1 MDPFTEKLLE
11 RTRARR
17 ENLQKKM
24 AERPNAANRQ
34 MVKRPREPLADTN
47 SVMSEPAIDKVP
59 QVSSKPSPSKRR
71 CSEENVAGAENQEPA
86 TTRNGA
92 PMLSD
97 PPTNRKPPV
106 GPASVR
112 PSSSLEKTANRPV
125 VQSQPGQQKV
135 PEPEKVAVTPA
146 PNPPSSREVEAV
158 PASSALQ
165 SNKEELVEDSA
176 PSAAGMKSRLQRLA
190 QQRKYWDGDDT
201 PEAVPDCTP
210 LSLMQRQ
217 AEVTPAAVPIVSSGA
232 PVGRRGRLAN
242 LAATIGSWEDDL
254 SHANIPN
261 ANAREKPAAAVPKF
275 AVRDATVATS
285 TKPSAAGHVAA
296 SSTASS
302 RSTPSSQALCPP
314 AKPGRVFDPST
325 QDADIPAARP
335 ALKPVTSPQKS
346 SIQGTAFPSSPQKSS
361 IQGTALPSS
370 PQRNTIQGTAL
381 PSSPQKSSIQG
392 TAFPS
397 SPQRNT
403 IQGTALPSSPQK
415 STIQGT
421 AFPSSPQKSS
431 IQGTA
436 FPSSPQKSSIQ
447 GTAFPSSPQKSS
459 IQGTAFP
466 SSPQKAGPSS
476 LASVPQSPMKS
487 QALSRGLIST
497 SSPQKPELRARPT
510 TAGPSGPQEIV
521 AAGAPGVK
529 SFLERFGERCQER
542 TNQSSPAG
550 GTPHAKSP
558 TVTPSAVTPTT
569 RLLQE
574 RLRAAQAASTTTADL
589 AQRHKLERESE
600 LAQIRSRFQKGSN
613 MWKNK
618 DEAAQTHKNANVKE
632 QLDKPV
638 EAEVAPCEP
647 QNERAAPSTESTDTP
662 KKCTPPA
669 GHGLMVSP
677 PTSTSSPL
685 RVLSH
690 TGEKTSYETPEEE
703 EEVVKEKEMNV
714 DQSINSAI
722 INELF
727 DGALEQSDD
736 YDDEEEEDAL
746 NISSMSLLTPLAETV
761 AAVVKSPE
769 RRMMTSTPATSFIVE
784 SNTLDKVS
792 KPSKFQR
799 ANVMRGASSDSVEAF
814 GEDPKLPYSI
824 DAYRSTRVK
833 ETEKPNL
840 KQVIVRKEDVSNR
853 VEEPRGASLFS
864 IKQKMKILTNELNLQ
879 QTVIHQASQALNC
892 CTDEEHGKGSQVE
905 AEAERLLLVAT
916 EKREAL
922 KAELDRLKGDPTG
935 QKKASVAPEPMS
947 MAASKGSVTLQELR
961 LPLKADFVCS
971 IANKPES
978 TKHSFFVMIRAGAE
992 NTVATPLASTHRGL
1006 SGDTLAFPTKFTISD
1021 VSSDFGI
1028 DIEVYCLVQK
1038 RDACSDK
1045 KKKPSKSKSLWRQVH
1060 EAQDLCMSAIT
1071 PKRFLAITKSG
1082 QTPVVASP
1090 GGPNAVR
1097 TSNFILVGSHK
1108 LTLSSIG
1115 KNKFPLDKIK
1125 YEARERELLSD
1136 MFSTKVPFLCPLEG
1150 HVYLT
1155 MQCEVG
1161 SKVEEKGFLTMFED
1175 VSGFGAWHRRW
1186 CVLSG
1191 YCISYW
1197 TYPDDEKRKNPIGR
1211 INLANCTSK
1220 KVEPANRE
1228 FCARPNTFELIT
1240 VRPQREDDKE
1250 TLVSQCKNTMCVTKN
1265 WLSADTKD
1273 ERNLWMK
1280 KVNQIVVD
1288 LRMWQPDASYRPL

>member
-47 SVMSEPAIDKVP
+47 SVISEPVVDKVP

-71 CSEENVAGAENQEPA
+71 CSEENLQPAAGEENQEPVMPRTVA
-86 TTRNGA
+86 HK
-92 PMLSD
+92 LSD
-97 PPTNRKPPV
+97 PHTEKKPPV
-106 GPASVR
+106 GPASLR
-112 PSSSLEKTANRPV
+112 ASSSLEKTATQPV
-125 VQSQPGQQKV
+125 VQSQPEQLKTAQ
-135 PEPEKVAVTPA
+135 PEPEKMVVTPA
-146 PNPPSSREVEAV
+146 PDPPSSREAKMVS
-158 PASSALQ
+158 ASSALQ
-165 SNKEELVEDSA
+165 SSKEDLVEDPA
-176 PSAAGMKSRLQRLA
+176 LSAAGMKSRLQRLA
-190 QQRKYWDGDDT
+190 EQRKCWDGTDT
-201 PEAVPDCTP
+201 SDAVPDCTP
-210 LSLMQRQ
+210 LSLLKRQ
-217 AEVTPAAVPIVSSGA
+217 AEVPPPTIPTASSGT
-232 PVGRRGRLAN
+232 PLGRKGRLAN

-254 SHANIPN
+254 SHANIPC
-261 ANAREKPAAAVPKF
+261 ANVKEKPGTAVPKM

-285 TKPSAAGHVAA
+285 TKPSAAGHVMAG
-296 SSTASS
+296 STASS
-302 RSTPSSQALCPP
+302 SSTSSSQQAVYSP
-314 AKPGRVFDPST
+314 AKPSRVGLPGPQMVDT
-325 QDADIPAARP
+325 PAARP
-335 ALKPVTSPQKS
+335 TLKSVTISEKS
-346 SIQGTAFPSSPQKSS
+346 SNQKITFPSSPQKSS
-361 IQGTALPSS
+361 VQGA
-370 PQRNTIQGTAL
+370 
-381 PSSPQKSSIQG
+381 
-392 TAFPS
+392 
-397 SPQRNT
+397 
-403 IQGTALPSSPQK
+403 
-415 STIQGT
+415 
-421 AFPSSPQKSS
+421 
-431 IQGTA
+431 
-436 FPSSPQKSSIQ
+436 
-447 GTAFPSSPQKSS
+447 
-459 IQGTAFP
+459 AFP

-476 LASVPQSPMKS
+476 TSVPQSPLKN
-487 QALSRGLIST
+487 QALSRGHNLP
-497 SSPQKPELRARPT
+497 SSPVKPELRAKPT
-510 TAGPSGPQEIV
+510 TAGPSVPQEK
-521 AAGAPGVK
+521 ASAGPGVK

-542 TNQSSPAG
+542 SNHSSPAG
-550 GTPHAKSP
+550 GTTHNKTP
-558 TVTPSAVTPTT
+558 TATPSSSSSSSVTPNT
-569 RLLQE
+569 RLVQE
-574 RLRAAQAASTTTADL
+574 RLRVAQAANTATSDL
-589 AQRHKLERESE
+589 TQRQKMERESE
-600 LAQIRSRFQKGSN
+600 LAQIRSRFQKGNN

-618 DEAAQTHKNANVKE
+618 DEAAETNKNTDIKE

-647 QNERAAPSTESTDTP
+647 KDEPTAPSTERLDTP
-662 KKCTPPA
+662 TKCTPPA
-669 GHGLMVSP
+669 GVGLLVSP
-677 PTSTSSPL
+677 PASTSSPL
-685 RVLSH
+685 RTV
-690 TGEKTSYETPEEE
+690 TRTEEKTAEETPEET
-703 EEVVKEKEMNV
+703 EVISEREMNV
-714 DQSINSAI
+714 DQSINSAV

-727 DGALEQSDD
+727 DGVLTQSDD
-736 YDDEEEEDAL
+736 EEDEDDEEDAL

-769 RRMMTSTPATSFIVE
+769 RRMMTSTPASSFLIK
-784 SNTLDKVS
+784 SNTPDHVS

-799 ANVMRGASSDSVEAF
+799 ATMARAASSDSLEALD
-814 GEDPKLPYSI
+814 EDTHKLPYSI

-833 ETEKPNL
+833 ETERPNV
-840 KQVIVRKEDVSNR
+840 KQVIVRKEDVSHR
-853 VEEPRGASLFS
+853 AEEPRGSSLFS
-864 IKQKMKILTNELNLQ
+864 IKQKMKILTNEMNLQ

-916 EKREAL
+916 ERREAL

-935 QKKASVAPEPMS
+935 QKKASAAPEPAGMS
-947 MAASKGSVTLQELR
+947 ASKGSITLQELR

-978 TKHSFFVMIRAGAE
+978 TKHSFFMMIRAGAE

-1006 SGDTLAFPTKFTISD
+1006 SGDTLAFPTKFTISE
-1021 VSSDFGI
+1021 VSSDFTI

-1038 RDACSDK
+1038 RDVCSDK
-1045 KKKPSKSKSLWRQVH
+1045 KKKPSKSK
-1060 EAQDLCMSAIT
+1060 AIT

-1097 TSNFILVGSHK
+1097 TSNFVLVGSHK

-1115 KNKFPLDKIK
+1115 KNKFPL
-1125 YEARERELLSD
+1125 E
-1136 MFSTKVPFLCPLEG
+1136 KVPFLCPLEG
-1150 HVYLT
+1150 HVYLKL
-1155 MQCEVG
+1155 QCEVG

-1211 INLANCTSK
+1211 VNLANCTSK

-1280 KVNQIVVD
+1280 KLNQILVD
-1288 LRMWQPDASYRPL
+1288 LRMWQPDACYRPL

>member
-34 MVKRPREPLADTN
+34 MVKRLREPLADTN

-86 TTRNGA
+86 MTRNGA

-97 PPTNRKPPV
+97 PPTDRKPPA

-112 PSSSLEKTANRPV
+112 PSSSLEKTANRHV

-135 PEPEKVAVTPA
+135 PEPEKMAVTLA

-201 PEAVPDCTP
+201 PDAVPDCNP

-217 AEVTPAAVPIVSSGA
+217 AEVTPASVPIVSSGA

-261 ANAREKPAAAVPKF
+261 ATAKEKPAAAVPKF
-275 AVRDATVATS
+275 PVRDAPVAAS

-296 SSTASS
+296 SSTASC
-302 RSTPSSQALCPP
+302 RSTPSSQQALNAP
-314 AKPGRVFDPST
+314 AKPGRVFDQSP

-335 ALKPVTSPQKS
+335 ALKPVSSPQKS
-346 SIQGTAFPSSPQKSS
+346 SIQGTAIPSSPQKSS
-361 IQGTALPSS
+361 IQGTA
-370 PQRNTIQGTAL
+370 I

-392 TAFPS
+392 TA
-397 SPQRNT
+397 
-403 IQGTALPSSPQK
+403 I
-415 STIQGT
+415 
-421 AFPSSPQKSS
+421 
-431 IQGTA
+431 
-436 FPSSPQKSSIQ
+436 PSSPQKSSIQ

-476 LASVPQSPMKS
+476 PASVPQSPMKS

-497 SSPQKPELRARPT
+497 SSPHKPELRARPT
-510 TAGPSGPQEIV
+510 TAGPSGPQEKV
-521 AAGAPGVK
+521 AAGTPGVK

-550 GTPHAKSP
+550 GPTHAKSP
-558 TVTPSAVTPTT
+558 TVTPSAVTPNT

-589 AQRHKLERESE
+589 AQRQKLERESE
-600 LAQIRSRFQKGSN
+600 LAQIRSRFQKGNN

-632 QLDKPV
+632 QLDEPV

-647 QNERAAPSTESTDTP
+647 QNEHAAPSTESTDTP
-662 KKCTPPA
+662 TKCTPP
-669 GHGLMVSP
+669 GHRLMVSP

-685 RVLSH
+685 KVVGH
-690 TGEKTSYETPEEE
+690 TGEKTSDETPEEDE

-736 YDDEEEEDAL
+736 DDDEEDAL

-784 SNTLDKVS
+784 SNTPEKVS
-792 KPSKFQR
+792 KPTKFQR

-814 GEDPKLPYSI
+814 SEDPKLPYSI

-833 ETEKPNL
+833 ETERPNT

-853 VEEPRGASLFS
+853 AEEPRGASLFS

-916 EKREAL
+916 ERREAL

-971 IANKPES
+971 ISNKPEA

-1038 RDACSDK
+1038 RDVCSDK
-1045 KKKPSKSKSLWRQVH
+1045 KKKPSKSKRIWRQVH

-1108 LTLSSIG
+1108 LSLSSIG
-1115 KNKFPLDKIK
+1115 KNKFPLEKIK

-1136 MFSTKVPFLCPLEG
+1136 MFHTKVPFLCPLEG

-1197 TYPDDEKRKNPIGR
+1197 TYPDDEKRKNPIGC